1 MSTKHP
7 FRFGCINE
15 MMLSAKQ
22 WRDHVRKI
30 ESLGYDILLM
40 RDHFLPDVFGDT
52 FSPIAA
58 LMSAADATSQLRVGS
73 MVICNDFRHP
83 AVLVKEVATIDH
95 LSGGRFELGLG
106 AGWMRA
112 EYDQM
117 GLEFDQPGLRI
128 ERLEE
133 SVRVIRGLLADNPF
147 THAGGYYQIKEING
161 FPKPTQTRVPI
172 MIGGGNKRILNLAG
186 RVVDIVGILVTNVA
200 SGVVVNDPHG
210 RSAESVLQRIAW
222 VKEGAGERF
231 EDIEL
236 NSAMDV
242 VITDDRRSA
251 TERFI
256 EQHRWQGI
264 SVEQVWDMPNVFI
277 GTIDRVVDELYTRRE
292 RFGFSYYWV
301 ADAKMETFAPIVA
314 RLSGK

>member
-7 FRFGCINE
+7 FRFGCMNE
-15 MMLSAKQ
+15 MMLPAKQ
-22 WRDHVRKI
+22 WRDHVRKM
-30 ESLGYDILLM
+30 ETLGYDIMLM

-52 FSPIAA
+52 FGPIAA
-58 LMSAADATSQLRVGS
+58 LMSAADATSTLRVGS

-83 AVLVKEVATIDH
+83 AVLAKEVATIDF

-117 GLEFDQPGLRI
+117 GIEFDQPGLRI

-133 SVRVIRGLLADNPF
+133 SVQVIRGLLAEHPF
-147 THAGGYYQIKEING
+147 TYEGSHYQIKGING
-161 FPKPTQTRVPI
+161 FPKPTQMRVPI

-186 RVVDIVGILVTNVA
+186 RVADIVGILVTNVA
-200 SGVVVNDPHG
+200 SGVVINDPHG
-210 RSAESVLQRIAW
+210 RSAESVLQRIEW

-231 EDIEL
+231 DDIEL
-236 NSAMDV
+236 NSAADV

-251 TERFI
+251 TETFI
-256 EQHRWQGI
+256 EQHGWQGI
-264 SVEQVWDMPNVFI
+264 SVEQVWDMPSVFI
-277 GTIDRVVDELYTRRE
+277 GTVDQIVDEMCARRE
-292 RFGFSYYWV
+292 IFGFSYYWV
-301 ADAKMETFAPIVA
+301 SDALREDFAPVVA
-314 RLSGK
+314 QLSGK